1 MKKKTQQFSAK
12 GNLRLMKENENRI
25 VWEKWIHPEDNP
37 DIKSDGWDDEEDISY
52 EDKTEPDIRQVILGP
67 ASNIPMNPLLD
78 EREYDFWMGHS
89 NFKLDDDIIKI
100 ICESTGLESVDIVTP
115 YRFRI
120 SVGRLFSPSRVTN
133 GISKSIAEYFST

>member
-100 ICESTGLESVDIVTP
+100 ICESTGLESVDIVSP
-115 YRFRI
+115 Y
-120 SVGRLFSPSRVTN
+120 
-133 GISKSIAEYFST
+133 